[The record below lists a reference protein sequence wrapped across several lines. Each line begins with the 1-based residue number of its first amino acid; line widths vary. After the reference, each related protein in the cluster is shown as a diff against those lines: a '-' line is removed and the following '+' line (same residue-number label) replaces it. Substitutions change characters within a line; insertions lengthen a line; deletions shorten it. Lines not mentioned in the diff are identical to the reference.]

1 MEKVDVKS
9 IIEARKNEVLAA
21 RHALEEAAKEWDKK
35 SYDKCVEIVEALQ
48 PFTEYGAA
56 IAISDNSHAVMSKGE
71 PSRCVYVER
80 IFSSALKLY
89 PILSGDSQHDFIV
102 RGQLKFEGI
111 PYTLKEFVEDLVKL
125 MSFEEEQ

>member
-9 IIEARKNEVLAA
+9 IIEARKNEVMAA
-21 RHALEEAAKEWDKK
+21 RRAHEEAVKEWDKK
-35 SYDKCVEIVEALQ
+35 SYEKCVEIVEALQ

-56 IAISDNSHAVMSKGE
+56 IAVSDNSHAVMDNLE

-89 PILSGDSQHDFIV
+89 PILSENSPHDFIV
-102 RGQLKFEGI
+102 RGQLKFEGM
-111 PYTLKEFVEDLVKL
+111 PFTLKEFAEELVKHI
-125 MSFEEEQ
+125 SFEEEQ